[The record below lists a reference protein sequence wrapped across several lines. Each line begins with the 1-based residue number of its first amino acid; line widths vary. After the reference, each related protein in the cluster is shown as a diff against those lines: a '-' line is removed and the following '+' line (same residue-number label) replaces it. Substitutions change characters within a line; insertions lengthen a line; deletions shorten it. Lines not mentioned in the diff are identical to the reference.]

1 MSNSYS
7 VDLNNLFKEI
17 GKLSQS
23 SSSTGSSSTN
33 STHFVNTIFG
43 VAQDGGNIVNGS
55 VEQKSQAIQGL
66 VNKAL
71 SLVEMLTNQESKA
84 AKKEV
89 ENENKKTESLR
100 QQSEQTKVKMEG
112 EFSEIASSI
121 DEQSS
126 IVTEATEEI
135 GNIQKSVEK
144 KQKEIQD
151 IVEQIEAKQKEL
163 KAEKKDP
170 QKQAALLGEIQGL
183 AAQITTVGT
192 TIQDDQ
198 KNLENLTTAVDNTL
212 ENINTS
218 TQKMEV
224 VQQDGVAKIQQFTA
238 EATQNT
244 AEVTQTGVQGT
255 TNKVTGAAAETAA
268 NAASSNLFTGASVAP
283 KLRKV
288 AMDQNQAGD
297 TRLSSIAT
305 NIGRIAQGVG
315 NLSGAVQIIEQFRTS
330 IGNSLNGYAEL
341 VGSWGTSVEPLVT
354 SIGSFETVTEG
365 VNQLNETVNTDLG
378 SIGYTVGDDGSIEK
392 SETTPAP
399 SQTAPQK
406 TEATTSQP
414 QKTSETSNKEL
425 LTPKFETKVLKFG
438 L

>member
-23 SSSTGSSSTN
+23 SSSGNSSTT
-33 STHFVNTIFG
+33 STQFVNTIWG

-55 VEQKSQAIQGL
+55 AEQKSQAIQGL
-66 VNKAL
+66 VKKAF
-71 SLVEMLTNQESKA
+71 SLVEMLTNQEAKT

-89 ENENKKTESLR
+89 DNENKKTEDLR
-100 QQSEQTKVKMEG
+100 QKSEQTKVEMEG
-112 EFSEIASSI
+112 EFSEIVSSI
-121 DEQSS
+121 DDQSG

-135 GNIQKSVEK
+135 GNIQKSVEE

-163 KAEKKDP
+163 ATEKDP
-170 QKQAALLGEIQGL
+170 QKQAVLLGEIQGL
-183 AAQITTVGT
+183 ATQITNVGT
-192 TIQDDQ
+192 TIQDDK
-198 KNLENLTTAVDNTL
+198 KNLDNLTTAVDNTL

-238 EATQNT
+238 EAKQNT
-244 AEVTQTGVQGT
+244 AEVAQTGVQGT
-255 TNKVTGAAAETAA
+255 TNKVTGAAAEKAA
-268 NAASSNLFTGASVAP
+268 NAASSNIFTGASVAP
-283 KLRKV
+283 KLQKV
-288 AMDQNQAGD
+288 AMDQNQACD

-315 NLSGAVQIIEQFRTS
+315 SLSGATQIIEQFRTS
-330 IGNSLNGYAEL
+330 IGKSLDDYATL
-341 VGSWGTSVEPLVT
+341 VGSWGTSVEPIVT

-378 SIGYTVGDDGSIEK
+378 SIGYTLGDDGSIEK
-392 SETTPAP
+392 SETTSAP

-406 TEATTSQP
+406 TEVTTSQL

-438 L
+438 I

>member
-1 MSNSYS
+1 MSTNF
-7 VDLNNLFKEI
+7 DLQSILNKTMGQIESLNASS
-17 GKLSQS
+17 GSNVS
-23 SSSTGSSSTN
+23 SSDNNFAGS
-33 STHFVNTIFG
+33 IW
-43 VAQDGGNIVNGS
+43 NIVQNGQAVAS
-55 VEQKSQAIQGL
+55 GDDQQKAQAIQGL
-66 VNKAL
+66 VKNAL
-71 SLVEMLTNQESKA
+71 SLIEMFTNQEAKT

-89 ENENKKTESLR
+89 DNENKKTEALR
-100 QQSEQTKVKMEG
+100 QKSEQTKIKMEG
-112 EFSEIASSI
+112 DFSEIASSI
-121 DEQSS
+121 DDQSD

-135 GNIQKSVEK
+135 GNIQKSVEE

-163 KAEKKDP
+163 AAENDP

-212 ENINTS
+212 ENINAS

-238 EATQNT
+238 EATQNAT
-244 AEVTQTGVQGT
+244 EVAQTGVQAT
-255 TNKVTGAAAETAA
+255 KNKVTAAAAETAA
-268 NAASSNLFTGASVAP
+268 KAANSNIFTGASVAP
-283 KLRKV
+283 KLQKV

-305 NIGRIAQGVG
+305 NIERIAQGVG

-378 SIGYTVGDDGSIEK
+378 SIGYTVGDDGSVEK
-392 SETTPAP
+392 SETTSAP

>member
-23 SSSTGSSSTN
+23 SSSGNSSTT
-33 STHFVNTIFG
+33 STQFVNTIWG

-55 VEQKSQAIQGL
+55 PEQKSQAIKDL
-66 VNKAL
+66 VTKASFL
-71 SLVEMLTNQESKA
+71 IQMLTNQEAKT

-89 ENENKKTESLR
+89 DNENKKTEDLR
-100 QQSEQTKVKMEG
+100 QKSEQTKVKMEG

-121 DEQSS
+121 DDQSG
-126 IVTEATEEI
+126 IVTEASKEI

-144 KQKEIQD
+144 KQKEIQN
-151 IVEQIEAKQKEL
+151 IVKQIEAKQKKLATE
-163 KAEKKDP
+163 KDP

-183 AAQITTVGT
+183 ATQITNVGT

-198 KNLENLTTAVDNTL
+198 KNLDNLTTAVDNTL
-212 ENINTS
+212 KNINTS

-244 AEVTQTGVQGT
+244 AEVAQTGVQGT
-255 TNKVTGAAAETAA
+255 TNKVTEAAAQKAV
-268 NAASSNLFTGASVAP
+268 NAASSNIFTCASVAP
-283 KLRKV
+283 KLQKV
-288 AMDQNQAGD
+288 AMDQKQAGD

-315 NLSGAVQIIEQFRTS
+315 SLSGATQIIEQFRTS
-330 IGNSLNGYAEL
+330 IGKSLDDYATL
-341 VGSWGTSVEPLVT
+341 VGSWGTSVKPIVT
-354 SIGSFETVTEG
+354 SIGSFKTVTEG

-378 SIGYTVGDDGSIEK
+378 SIGYTLGDDGSIEK
-392 SETTPAP
+392 SETTSAS
-399 SQTAPQK
+399 SQTAPKKQ
-406 TEATTSQP
+406 EATTSQS
-414 QKTSETSNKEL
+414 QKTSETSKKEL

-438 L
+438 I